1 MVRPTK
7 GFVLTKTHCTAY
19 GNSAYPQTVTA
30 IEFTQSCLEGNTILT
45 DEGEETVYLYSP
57 DIVLRAV
64 HIFRDPFDNIV
75 SRFHFHRV
83 FFSRSNQ
90 TGLVVRH
97 PKTKAGFRS
106 YCKYLGD
113 DRFYKEHL
121 DLFDEGIK
129 DIPCLS
135 DFFRYIQWHNLAFT
149 TTEDLRLSTLIIH
162 YEDFLTNFD
171 QTKDAL
177 LEFLG
182 QDGIRDAPPFEA
194 GKSYREYFTKDE
206 IQAVS
211 RMFSKLA
218 SQKTATWPNL
228 DRVDLLPR
236 GSRSRTAKRTKY
248 AGVGNCCLLI
258 TSSGCAFILERSSER
273 ECIRISFPGQGE
285 VPRRKL

>member
-1 MVRPTK
+1 M
-7 GFVLTKTHCTAY
+7 
-19 GNSAYPQTVTA
+19 
-30 IEFTQSCLEGNTILT
+30 
-45 DEGEETVYLYSP
+45 
-57 DIVLRAV
+57 
-64 HIFRDPFDNIV
+64 
-75 SRFHFHRV
+75 
-83 FFSRSNQ
+83 
-90 TGLVVRH
+90 
-97 PKTKAGFRS
+97 
-106 YCKYLGD
+106 
-113 DRFYKEHL
+113 
-121 DLFDEGIK
+121 FDEVIK
-129 DIPCLS
+129 DIPFFS
-135 DFFRYIQWHNLAFT
+135 DFLRYIQWHNLAFT
-149 TTEDLRLSTLIIH
+149 TTEDLRSSTLIIH

>member
-1 MVRPTK
+1 MRVVTGKLTASNYKSEHDVAVYETLPEGPFFTDKDVSDMVRPTK

-19 GNSAYPQTVTA
+19 GNAAYPQTVTA

-45 DEGEETVYLYSP
+45 DEGEETVYSYSP
-57 DIVLRAV
+57 DIVSRAV

-75 SRFHFHRV
+75 SRFHLHREI
-83 FFSRSNQ
+83 FSRSNQ

-97 PKTKAGFRS
+97 PKTKTGFRS

-177 LEFLG
+177 LEFLD
-182 QDGIRDAPPFEA
+182 QDEIRDAPPFET
-194 GKSYREYFTKDE
+194 GKSYREYYTKEE

-218 SQKTATWPNL
+218 SQKTW
-228 DRVDLLPR
+228 DQ
-236 GSRSRTAKRTKY
+236 
-248 AGVGNCCLLI
+248 
-258 TSSGCAFILERSSER
+258 
-273 ECIRISFPGQGE
+273 ISHYFVQ
-285 VPRRKL
+285 